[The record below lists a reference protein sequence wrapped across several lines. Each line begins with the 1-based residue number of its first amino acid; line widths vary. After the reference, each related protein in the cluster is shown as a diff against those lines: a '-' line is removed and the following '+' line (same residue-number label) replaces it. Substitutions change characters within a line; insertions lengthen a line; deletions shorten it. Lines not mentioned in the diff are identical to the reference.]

1 MLQQNISHSI
11 KATDKSLNVNKDY
24 WWLKIGLLKS
34 LLLKIFK
41 KELEVQL
48 VRLYNIGHD
57 PIILAKSVS
66 ANTKTFNF
74 RFLLTKLWK
83 KFLFIK
89 VLR

>member
-1 MLQQNISHSI
+1 MLQQNISNSVYRK

-41 KELEVQL
+41 KEIEVQL

-57 PIILAKSVS
+57 PNILARSVS
-66 ANTKTFNF
+66 ANTKTFKF

-83 KFLFIK
+83 KNFCL
-89 VLR
+89 